1 MKNDY
6 HNPSDERNIKHLKE
20 TIDLLRREN
29 NRLRIENKS
38 IPSLKDTIKKLQE
51 EKIEM
56 SQKIIDYE
64 SESLLYNAS
73 KENKDDILLYNPK
86 CPSKKTFKTPLIKT
100 NFSFSFY
107 GKKDS
112 KYLKDGLKNKNEEI
126 TILKNELVKK
136 EEIISLLKSKNKKFE
151 LKKEK
156 CINLTINNNSNNNNN
171 TKINNNNIYTSKAKI
186 TSNNN
191 GNIFNSNNTNNN
203 SLNDINKYTSAFSWG
218 ASPASANNNK
228 KRNTPFQNEIMYEET
243 ESHISLEKNIYK
255 EIQNILEEKRNFILN
270 TLTYENFSFDILK
283 TQNNNNS
290 SGNNNING
298 LEDIDKLIDII
309 KNRKQKVQKTK
320 KYLEEKL
327 G

>member
-6 HNPSDERNIKHLKE
+6 HNPSDERNIKHLKD

-29 NRLRIENKS
+29 NRLRAENKTIS
-38 IPSLKDTIKKLQE
+38 SLKDTIKKLQD

-86 CPSKKTFKTPLIKT
+86 ASSKKIFKPSLAKA

-151 LKKEK
+151 LKKDK
-156 CINLTINNNSNNNNN
+156 CSNFSLNINTNNSKRNS
-171 TKINNNNIYTSKAKI
+171 NIS
-186 TSNNN
+186 TSNGKIATFNN
-191 GNIFNSNNTNNN
+191 NIFNSNNNTNNTGV
-203 SLNDINKYTSAFSWG
+203 NDTNKYTSAFSWV
-218 ASPASANNNK
+218 ASPSSNNNNK
-228 KRNTPFQNEIMYEET
+228 KRNIPFNNEIMYEET

-283 TQNNNNS
+283 TPNNKNS
-290 SGNNNING
+290 TGINNING

-309 KNRKQKVQKTK
+309 KNRKEKVQKTK
-320 KYLEEKL
+320 KFLEQKL

>member
-20 TIDLLRREN
+20 TIDLLRKEN

-64 SESLLYNAS
+64 SESLLYHSS

-86 CPSKKTFKTPLIKT
+86 CPSKKYFKTPLTKT

-107 GKKDS
+107 GRKDS

-156 CINLTINNNSNNNNN
+156 CINITINNNKINNNNN

-186 TSNNN
+186 NPNNT
-191 GNIFNSNNTNNN
+191 GNIFNSNNNTNNN
-203 SLNDINKYTSAFSWG
+203 GLNDINKNISPFSW
-218 ASPASANNNK
+218 ATSPASAVNNK
-228 KRNTPFQNEIMYEET
+228 KRNMPFQNEIMY
-243 ESHISLEKNIYK
+243 
-255 EIQNILEEKRNFILN
+255 
-270 TLTYENFSFDILK
+270 
-283 TQNNNNS
+283 
-290 SGNNNING
+290 
-298 LEDIDKLIDII
+298 
-309 KNRKQKVQKTK
+309 
-320 KYLEEKL
+320 
-327 G
+327 

>member
-6 HNPSDERNIKHLKE
+6 HNPSDERNIKHLKD

-29 NRLRIENKS
+29 NRLRAENKL

-51 EKIEM
+51 EKIEI

-73 KENKDDILLYNPK
+73 KDNKDDILLYNPK
-86 CPSKKTFKTPLIKT
+86 IQSKKIFELSLTKDNI
-100 NFSFSFY
+100 SFSFN
-107 GKKDS
+107 GKKNS

-136 EEIISLLKSKNKKFE
+136 EEIISLLKAKNKKIEF
-151 LKKEK
+151 KKEK
-156 CINLTINNNSNNNNN
+156 CNSFSLNENGNTSKRNSNISTTNGKAMLLNSGNLISSNNN
-171 TKINNNNIYTSKAKI
+171 T
-186 TSNNN
+186 
-191 GNIFNSNNTNNN
+191 NTNNTGI
-203 SLNDINKYTSAFSWG
+203 NDINKYTSAFSWA
-218 ASPASANNNK
+218 ASPSSSNNNK
-228 KRNTPFQNEIMYEET
+228 KRNIPFNHEIMYEET

-270 TLTYENFSFDILK
+270 TLTYENFSFDILRPQK
-283 TQNNNNS
+283 NKNPWN
-290 SGNNNING
+290 NNNING
-298 LEDIDKLIDII
+298 LEDIDKLIEIV
-309 KNRKQKVQKTK
+309 KNRKKKVQKNK

-327 G
+327 A